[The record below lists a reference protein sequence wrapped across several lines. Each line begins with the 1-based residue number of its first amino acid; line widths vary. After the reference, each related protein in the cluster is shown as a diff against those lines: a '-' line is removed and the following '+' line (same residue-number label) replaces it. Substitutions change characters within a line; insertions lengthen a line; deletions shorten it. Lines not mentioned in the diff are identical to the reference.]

1 MRSEQGS
8 TSDGARSRGSDVP
21 AAQRDQGAPRDR
33 GLRWPIGIA
42 ITGAIVV
49 AVNMAFIWIAVS
61 VQDDVV
67 PSYAAE
73 AR

>member
-1 MRSEQGS
+1 M
-8 TSDGARSRGSDVP
+8 
-21 AAQRDQGAPRDR
+21 
-33 GLRWPIGIA
+33 RWPIGIA